1 MSFISNIRNRRQ
13 NVYAKQNAYVK
24 QNDDVFNEYLKN
36 NLSRDDL
43 ENVMGMMS
51 HPEVYTP
58 LMHHADELLR
68 QANFDSEL
76 RKQFV
81 ESLNK
86 LPANELRDEVI
97 AKVSTEDSTL
107 SNNLNVV
114 DKTEKELFGT
124 KLKQRI
130 NDTYSAISDRVE
142 ARTDKIK
149 APFIRARDNA
159 ITSYHKTTTAL
170 SDSGRNV
177 YNNAAPVV
185 DMISDHARNKL
196 SRVQD
201 EFRTRKLTYQNDA
214 NFAKAL
220 AKGVS
225 FEALNEGLNNFEYPE
240 IRYAMMNN
248 AESMFNQKTMTPRLA
263 MNIYLAAEPYLD
275 NNNSRL
281 ASKFIEAFDKYAVSD
296 DLPKET
302 VEEIKPVDE
311 IKPVEES
318 DIKEATLTGF
328 TDTGETQW
336 GIGDQSISEDEFLD
350 ELMDQYDVEMQNADV
365 IPSPDVNDDT
375 YFANL
380 SSSFEAELSKEES
393 IDHSLDADFL
403 GDLNRQV
410 SQEPVNGPH
419 LT

>member
-13 NVYAKQNAYVK
+13 QNTYAKQNDA
-24 QNDDVFNEYLKN
+24 VFNDYLKN

-58 LMHHADELLR
+58 LMNHADALLR

-86 LPANELRDEVI
+86 LPANELRDEVV

-107 SNNLNVV
+107 SSNLNVV
-114 DKTEKELFGT
+114 DKTEKELFRT
-124 KLKQRI
+124 RLKQRI

-185 DMISDHARNKL
+185 DMISEHARNKL

-248 AESMFNQKTMTPRLA
+248 ADSMFNQKTMTPRLA

-328 TDTGETQW
+328 TDNGETQW

-350 ELMDQYDVEMQNADV
+350 ELMAQYDVEMQNADV
-365 IPSPDVNDDT
+365 ILSPDVNDDT

-380 SSSFEAELSKEES
+380 SSSFEDELSKEES

-403 GDLNRQV
+403 GDLNDQV
-410 SQEPVNGPH
+410 SQEPMN
-419 LT
+419 L

>member
-13 NVYAKQNAYVK
+13 QNAYAKQNDA
-24 QNDDVFNEYLKN
+24 VFHDYLKN

-58 LMHHADELLR
+58 LMNHADALLR

-97 AKVSTEDSTL
+97 AKASTENSTL
-107 SNNLNVV
+107 SSNLNIV
-114 DKTEKELFGT
+114 DKPEKESFRI

-130 NDTYSAISDRVE
+130 KDNYRAISDRVE

-149 APFIRARDNA
+149 APFIKARDNTIA
-159 ITSYHKTTTAL
+159 SYHKTTTAL
-170 SDSGRNV
+170 TDSRRNV
-177 YNNAAPVV
+177 YNNAAPIV
-185 DMISDHARNKL
+185 DMISERARNQL

-225 FEALNEGLNNFEYPE
+225 VESLNEGLNNFEYPE
-240 IRYAMMNN
+240 IRYALMNN
-248 AESMFNQKTMTPRLA
+248 AESMFTQNTMTPELA
-263 MNIYLAAEPYLD
+263 VNMYLAAEPYLD
-275 NNNSRL
+275 NNKLS
-281 ASKFIEAFDKYAVSD
+281 SKFIDAFNKYADSVE
-296 DLPKET
+296 LPNET
-302 VEEIKPVDE
+302 VEEIKHVEE

-318 DIKEATLTGF
+318 DIKKATLTGF
-328 TDTGETQW
+328 TDNGETQW
-336 GIGDQSISEDEFLD
+336 GIGAQSMSEDDFIDKL
-350 ELMDQYDVEMQNADV
+350 LAQYDIEMQNADV
-365 IPSPDVNDDT
+365 ILSPDVNDDD
-375 YFANL
+375 YFVNL
-380 SSSFEAELSKEES
+380 SSTFESELSNEAF
-393 IDHSLDADFL
+393 IDYSRDADFL
-403 GDLNRQV
+403 ANLNDQLLYDPM
-410 SQEPVNGPH
+410 S
-419 LT
+419 L

>member
-24 QNDDVFNEYLKN
+24 QNDDVFNDYLKN

-97 AKVSTEDSTL
+97 AKASTEDSTL
-107 SNNLNVV
+107 SNNLKVV

-170 SDSGRNV
+170 SDYGRNV

-185 DMISDHARNKL
+185 DMISEHARNKL
-196 SRVQD
+196 LRVQD

-248 AESMFNQKTMTPRLA
+248 ADSMFNQKTMTPRLA

-328 TDTGETQW
+328 TDNGETQW

-350 ELMDQYDVEMQNADV
+350 ELMAQYDVEMQNADV
-365 IPSPDVNDDT
+365 ILSPDVNDDT

-393 IDHSLDADFL
+393 IYHSLDADFL
-403 GDLNRQV
+403 GDLNDQV
-410 SQEPVNGPH
+410 SQEPMN
-419 LT
+419 L

>member
-13 NVYAKQNAYVK
+13 NVYAKQN
-24 QNDDVFNEYLKN
+24 DDVFNDYLKN

-97 AKVSTEDSTL
+97 AKASTEDSTL

-114 DKTEKELFGT
+114 EKTEKELFGT

-185 DMISDHARNKL
+185 DMISEHARNKL
-196 SRVQD
+196 LRVQD

-248 AESMFNQKTMTPRLA
+248 ADSMFNQKTMTPRLA

-302 VEEIKPVDE
+302 VEEIKHVEE

-328 TDTGETQW
+328 TDNGETQW

-350 ELMDQYDVEMQNADV
+350 ELMAQYDVEMQNADV
-365 IPSPDVNDDT
+365 ILPPDVNDDT

-393 IDHSLDADFL
+393 IYHSLDADFL
-403 GDLNRQV
+403 GDLNDQV
-410 SQEPVNGPH
+410 SQEPMN
-419 LT
+419 L

>member
-1 MSFISNIRNRRQ
+1 MSFISNIRNRGQQ
-13 NVYAKQNAYVK
+13 NIYAK
-24 QNDDVFNEYLKN
+24 QNDDVFNDYLKN

-97 AKVSTEDSTL
+97 AKASTEDSTL
-107 SNNLNVV
+107 SSNLNVV
-114 DKTEKELFGT
+114 DKTEKELFRT

-142 ARTDKIK
+142 TRTDKMK
-149 APFIRARDNA
+149 APFIKARDKTIA
-159 ITSYHKTTTAL
+159 SYHKTTTAL

-177 YNNAAPVV
+177 YNNAAPIV
-185 DMISDHARNKL
+185 DMISEHARNKL

-263 MNIYLAAEPYLD
+263 MNIYLAAEPYID
-275 NNNSRL
+275 NNKLSN
-281 ASKFIEAFDKYAVSD
+281 KFIEAFDRYAVSD

-302 VEEIKPVDE
+302 VDEIKPVEE
-311 IKPVEES
+311 IKSVEES

-328 TDTGETQW
+328 TDNGETQW
-336 GIGDQSISEDEFLD
+336 GIGDQSISENEFVD

-365 IPSPDVNDDT
+365 VLPPDVNDDT

-380 SSSFEAELSKEES
+380 SSSFEDELSKEES

-403 GDLNRQV
+403 GDLNDQV

>member
-13 NVYAKQNAYVK
+13 NVYAKQN
-24 QNDDVFNEYLKN
+24 DDVFNDYLKN

-97 AKVSTEDSTL
+97 AKASTEDSTL

-114 DKTEKELFGT
+114 EKTEKELFGT

-185 DMISDHARNKL
+185 DMISEHARNKL
-196 SRVQD
+196 LRVQD

-248 AESMFNQKTMTPRLA
+248 ADSMFNQKTMTPRLA

-328 TDTGETQW
+328 TDNGETQW

-365 IPSPDVNDDT
+365 ILPPDVNDDT

-393 IDHSLDADFL
+393 IYHSLDADFL
-403 GDLNRQV
+403 GDLNDQV
-410 SQEPVNGPH
+410 SQEPMN
-419 LT
+419 L

>member
-13 NVYAKQNAYVK
+13 NVYAKQN
-24 QNDDVFNEYLKN
+24 DDVFNDYLKN

-58 LMHHADELLR
+58 LMNHADALLR

-97 AKVSTEDSTL
+97 AKASTEDSTL
-107 SNNLNVV
+107 SSNLNVV
-114 DKTEKELFGT
+114 EKTEKELFRT

-142 ARTDKIK
+142 TRTDKMK
-149 APFIRARDNA
+149 APFIKARDKTIA
-159 ITSYHKTTTAL
+159 SYHKTTTAL

-177 YNNAAPVV
+177 YNNAAPIV
-185 DMISDHARNKL
+185 DMISEHARNKL

-248 AESMFNQKTMTPRLA
+248 ADSMFNQKTMTPRLA

-275 NNNSRL
+275 DNNKLSN
-281 ASKFIEAFDKYAVSD
+281 KFIEAFDKYAVT

-328 TDTGETQW
+328 TDNGETQW
-336 GIGDQSISEDEFLD
+336 GIGDQSISENEFVD
-350 ELMDQYDVEMQNADV
+350 ELMDRYDVEMQNADV
-365 IPSPDVNDDT
+365 VLPPDVNDDS

-380 SSSFEAELSKEES
+380 SSNFEAELSKEES
-393 IDHSLDADFL
+393 IDPSLDFL
-403 GDLNRQV
+403 GDLNDQV
-410 SQEPVNGPH
+410 SQEPVN
-419 LT
+419 L

>member
-13 NVYAKQNAYVK
+13 QNVYAK
-24 QNDDVFNEYLKN
+24 QNDDVFNDYLKN

-58 LMHHADELLR
+58 LMHHADALLR

-97 AKVSTEDSTL
+97 AKASTEDSTL
-107 SNNLNVV
+107 SSNLNVV
-114 DKTEKELFGT
+114 EKTEKESLTT

-130 NDTYSAISDRVE
+130 NDTYNAISERVD
-142 ARTDKIK
+142 ARTDKMK
-149 APFIRARDNA
+149 APFVKARDKTIA
-159 ITSYHKTTTAL
+159 AYHKTTTAL
-170 SDSGRNV
+170 TDSGRNV

-185 DMISDHARNKL
+185 DMISERARNQL

-248 AESMFNQKTMTPRLA
+248 ADAMFNQKTMTPRLA

-275 NNNSRL
+275 NNNKLSN
-281 ASKFIEAFDKYAVSD
+281 KFIEAFDKYAVTD

-328 TDTGETQW
+328 TDNGKTQ
-336 GIGDQSISEDEFLD
+336 
-350 ELMDQYDVEMQNADV
+350 
-365 IPSPDVNDDT
+365 
-375 YFANL
+375 
-380 SSSFEAELSKEES
+380 
-393 IDHSLDADFL
+393 
-403 GDLNRQV
+403 
-410 SQEPVNGPH
+410 
-419 LT
+419 